1 MVALTEGGRSNGVVS
16 RAIRRSPLACAAF
29 RPSNR
34 CTGYTIVAR
43 GCRGIPP
50 VRDVAAIRSI
60 SAPNS
65 SCCWWCAPWA
75 RTNATIRS
83 SMPSTNRPGKSL
95 PEAVPMH
102 YSASPEAGLLG
113 GSPLNALSPV
123 RSAELKPGRAAN
135 HACPRLGLAT
145 DWHGSV
151 TKVGLDL
158 RHVGLSE
165 QKRDRLRRAQGTA
178 Q

>member
-1 MVALTEGGRSNGVVS
+1 MLLVLHRWAGAYPTMRS
-16 RAIRRSPLACAAF
+16 C
-29 RPSNR
+29 
-34 CTGYTIVAR
+34 
-43 GCRGIPP
+43 
-50 VRDVAAIRSI
+50 
-60 SAPNS
+60 
-65 SCCWWCAPWA
+65 
-75 RTNATIRS
+75 
-83 SMPSTNRPGKSL
+83 MPSPNRPGKSL

-145 DWHGSV
+145 DWHGSM
-151 TKVGLDL
+151 TNVGPDL

-178 Q
+178 QLGLRKRITN